1 MWLDVVKEFAGNLLL
16 VGGIG
21 FVGVVGLVIAF
32 DSPRTR
38 WHEETVTDEVVR

>member
-1 MWLDVVKEFAGNLLL
+1 MWLDVVREFAGNLLL

-38 WHEETVTDEVVR
+38 WHEDTVDEVVR